1 MFLWRW
7 NAFYCTVVALARKG
21 FQFVETIYD
30 WITLALFG
38 GLIVLFLER
47 SAKAEPVDH
56 IWQYLV
62 PAVGCA
68 IANYAG
74 NSEQHAVAAILIVG
88 VIAYVHI
95 VLKPFGNWLQR

>member
-1 MFLWRW
+1 M
-7 NAFYCTVVALARKG
+7 
-21 FQFVETIYD
+21 ETAYD

-47 SAKAEPVDH
+47 SSKDEPTDH
-56 IWQYLV
+56 LWQYII

-74 NSEQHAVAAILIVG
+74 NHEQTIVAIVIILG
-88 VIAYVHI
+88 VIGYIHV
-95 VLKPFGNWLQR
+95 VLKPLDAWRRR